1 MQNTTIKSGSAG
13 LRKECPDCHRYFTA
27 QLNAD
32 GDYVGKCPF
41 CGSWYFEQFR
51 KNEHFIKTVRKNTC
65 DSPDIPFLVRQ
76 SHV

>member
-1 MQNTTIKSGSAG
+1 MQNTTFNRGSAG

-51 KNEHFIKTVRKNTC
+51 KNEHFIKTVRKNTN
-65 DSPDIPFLVRQ
+65 F
-76 SHV
+76 